1 MRHSFSYMYYF
12 PDGRF
17 CGMVIYVYNMSKSL
31 LRCARVIS
39 FRITKSFLAL
49 SSRESAATAAA
60 ATADV
65 IFFVILKTDHFP
77 ADLQPFPNDSTS
89 SD

>member
-1 MRHSFSYMYYF
+1 
-12 PDGRF
+12 
-17 CGMVIYVYNMSKSL
+17 MSKSL

-39 FRITKSFLAL
+39 FGITKSFLAL

-60 ATADV
+60 AATADV

-77 ADLQPFPNDSTS
+77 SDLQPFPNDSTS